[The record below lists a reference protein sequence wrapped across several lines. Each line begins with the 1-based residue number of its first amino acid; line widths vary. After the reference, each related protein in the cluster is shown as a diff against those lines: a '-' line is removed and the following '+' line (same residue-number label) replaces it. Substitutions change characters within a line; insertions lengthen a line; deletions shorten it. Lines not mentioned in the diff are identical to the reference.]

1 MSLRI
6 ISGAHKG
13 KRISAPKK
21 LPVRPTTDM
30 AKESLFNI
38 LNNQFYF
45 DEVKVLDLFS
55 GTGNISYEFSS
66 RGCTDIIAVD
76 SSKACVSFIDKM
88 SDEMESTGLFPVL
101 SDVKTFVLKD
111 FNSYDIIF
119 ADPPYDFEDYEELIN
134 LIFEK
139 KLLKKEGL
147 LIMEHQTRSD
157 LSHIPNFQSSRKY
170 GNVRFSFFENP
181 ENDSNQNGTENS
193 ENPEIS

>member
-13 KRISAPKK
+13 RRISAPKK

-38 LNNQFYF
+38 LNNRFYF
-45 DEVKVLDLFS
+45 DEIKALDLFS
-55 GTGNISYEFSS
+55 GTGNISYELSS
-66 RGCTDIIAVD
+66 RGCTDVIAVD

-88 SDEMESTGLFPVL
+88 SDELSTTGLFPVL
-101 SDVKTFVLKD
+101 SDVHHFLSRD
-111 FNSYDIIF
+111 FNKYDLIF
-119 ADPPYDFEDYEELIN
+119 ADPPYDFEQYDELIN

-139 KLLKKEGL
+139 KMLKEDGL
-147 LIMEHQTRSD
+147 LVMEHQTRSD
-157 LSHIPNFQSSRKY
+157 LSHLDNFESSRKY

-181 ENDSNQNGTENS
+181 ENPENDEES
-193 ENPEIS
+193 GHDD

>member
-13 KRISAPKK
+13 RRISAPKK

-38 LNNQFYF
+38 LNNRFYF
-45 DEVKVLDLFS
+45 DEIKVLDLFS

-76 SSKACVSFIDKM
+76 SSKPCITFIDKM
-88 SDEMESTGLFPVL
+88 TDEMKTTGLFPVL
-101 SDVKTFVLKD
+101 SDVLNFLTRD
-111 FNSYDIIF
+111 FNTYDLIF
-119 ADPPYDFEDYEELIN
+119 ADPPYDFEGYEELIN

-139 KLLKKEGL
+139 KMLKEDGL

-157 LSHIPNFQSSRKY
+157 LSHLANFDSSRKY

-181 ENDSNQNGTENS
+181 ESPENDE
-193 ENPEIS
+193 EIELDD